1 MCRSVYVVPSIS
13 GRCARQRH
21 RNNVPADN
29 PRTYYLYL
37 CSIGRSPAGRTR
49 CQIQPSSPHRVV
61 LLGLCLAHPALVT
74 LPDPD
79 VRSHLANLVDL
90 YEEYIASQE
99 GVSHQVVSWQIKW
112 QQQMEQHGKPA
123 SLLYHH
129 KLYRTRQVCTQTYG
143 CCCWCSAHCRSQV
156 VRVKDHLAL

>member
-1 MCRSVYVVPSIS
+1 MLSHPFQEGVRDSVTGITYQQITLAPTTCISVPLVDHLLVELD
-13 GRCARQRH
+13 ARF
-21 RNNVPADN
+21 N
-29 PRTYYLYL
+29 PH
-37 CSIGRSPAGRTR
+37 
-49 CQIQPSSPHRVV
+49 HRVV
-61 LLGLCLAHPALVT
+61 LLGLCLAPPALVT

-90 YEEYIASQE
+90 YEEDIASPE
-99 GVSHQVVSWQIKW
+99 SVSHQVVSWQIKW